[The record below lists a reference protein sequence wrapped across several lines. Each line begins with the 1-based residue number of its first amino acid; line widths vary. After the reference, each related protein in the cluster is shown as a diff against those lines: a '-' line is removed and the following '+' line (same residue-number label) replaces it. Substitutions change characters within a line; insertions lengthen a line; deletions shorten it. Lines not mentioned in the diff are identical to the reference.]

1 MLHPVQKAFKI
12 RAYLTPDQRRAFAQA
27 EGATRYVRR
36 RVLTEMDGHFKATG
50 TRKSL
55 LEMGREVTQWKQR
68 EETAWLKDIPSD
80 VIIQE
85 LRDLK
90 QAFENFFRA
99 LKGKQPGRKVGYP
112 KLKRKSASGAI
123 RFAFDHRHPGKVAGW
138 TGKKVILPKLGMI
151 KLAQPERLPVEM
163 PKLVTLSRDSGGR
176 FFISFS
182 VKQTI
187 EPLPETGV
195 SVGVDLGL
203 IDLAVLS
210 DGTRIPALKELKKKE
225 RYLRRQQRILSRR
238 QGSKPGEKKSRRYLK
253 QLRKVNRMH
262 CRMAD
267 ARRDYA
273 HKASRAI
280 IEKADVIALEDL
292 NVKGMMKNPRLSKAL
307 SDAAFRLLRTC
318 LEYKG
323 HWYGRTV
330 CYADRFAATTKICHE
345 CDHRV
350 DEMPLSVRTW
360 TCPGCGTLHDRDIT
374 AARNILRFAV
384 TPGRGEGAYPDAR
397 GGVHPLREGAL
408 APSPKDSGEARTENR
423 LPPIREGH
431 AAEDHD
437 DPRLS

>member
-1 MLHPVQKAFKI
+1 MSQAVQKAYKI
-12 RAYLTPDQRRAFAQA
+12 RAYLTPEQRRAFAQA

-36 RVLTEMDGHFKATG
+36 RVLGEMDAHYKATG

-55 LEMGREVTQWKQR
+55 LAMGREVTQWKQA
-68 EETAWLKDIPSD
+68 EETLWLKDIPSD

-90 QAFENFFRA
+90 QAFEHFFRA
-99 LKGKQPGRKVGYP
+99 LKTKGSGTKVGYP
-112 KLKRKSASGAI
+112 KPKRKSASGAI

-163 PKLVTLSRDSGGR
+163 PKLVTLSRDSSGR

-182 VKQTI
+182 VRQMI
-187 EPLPETGV
+187 EALPVTGV
-195 SVGVDLGL
+195 SLGVDLGL

-210 DGTRIPALKELKKKE
+210 DEARIPAIKGLKKKE
-225 RYLRRQQRILSRR
+225 RYLRRQQRTLSRR
-238 QGSKPGEKKSRRYLK
+238 QGSKKGEKKSRRYLK
-253 QLRKVNRMH
+253 QQQKVNRIH
-262 CRMAD
+262 CRISD

-273 HKASRAI
+273 QKASRALI
-280 IEKADVIALEDL
+280 KKADVIALEDL
-292 NVKGMMKNPRLSKAL
+292 NVQGMMKNPRLSKAL

-323 HWYGRTV
+323 KWYGRTV
-330 CYADRFAATTKICHE
+330 CYADRFVPTTKTCSV

-350 DEMPLSVRTW
+350 EEMPLSVRTW
-360 TCPGCGTLHDRDIT
+360 TCPCCGTLHDRDIN

-384 TPGRGEGAYPDAR
+384 TLGEGEGAYPEAR
-397 GGVHPLREGAL
+397 GGVNPLREGAL
-408 APSPKDSGEARTENR
+408 APLLKDSVETRTENR
-423 LPPIREGH
+423 LPRFREGH
-431 AAEDHD
+431 APEDHD
-437 DPRLS
+437 DSRVS